1 MTKVQNLS
9 RSFTSIIFFLELKSE
24 YLCQIK
30 VSLVCMSLLKRLL
43 RPSLEFRRVSLKTFK
58 WWAFLALFPMLA
70 SAETKEFKLEN
81 GLKIVV
87 QEDHRSPVVVS
98 QVWYRAGSLDEVN
111 GKTGVAHV
119 LEHMMFKGTKEIK
132 AGQFSR
138 LVAAAGGKENAFTS
152 QDYTTYFQQL
162 EKSQLP
168 LSIKLEADRMVN
180 LNLTDEEF
188 AKEIKVVMEERRWRT
203 EDKPQS
209 KVNEQFKSTIYHVHP
224 YSRPIVGWMN
234 DLENMT
240 AEDAREWYKKWYA
253 PNNATL
259 VVVGDVKAEE
269 VLKLAKQYFGPLK
282 ARSLPDRKP
291 QVEPAQTGERRVV
304 VKAQAKLPYVLL
316 GFHVPPLNDAD
327 KDVDPYALEILAGV
341 LNGNASARLNQNLVR
356 QSQIAVDVDAGYDMI
371 QRGRETIFVLD
382 GTPSEGKTAAE
393 LEAAILQEI
402 EKIKTSG
409 ITEEEL
415 LRVKAQVIAADV
427 YQRDSMFY
435 QAMQIGQLETT
446 GFSWKILQS
455 YPAKLQAVTAEQVQA
470 VAKKYFVKD
479 NMTVAT
485 LDPQPITDTAP
496 KGKPH
501 VH

>member
-1 MTKVQNLS
+1 VK
-9 RSFTSIIFFLELKSE
+9 ILK
-24 YLCQIK
+24 IN
-30 VSLVCMSLLKRLL
+30 
-43 RPSLEFRRVSLKTFK
+43 
-58 WWAFLALFPMLA
+58 AFLMGLLVVSVPWVAH
-70 SAETKEFKLEN
+70 AEIQEFKLDN

-87 QEDHRSPVVVS
+87 QEDHRAPVVVS
-98 QVWYRAGSLDEVN
+98 QVWYRAGALDEVN

-119 LEHMMFKGTKEIK
+119 LEHMMFKGTKDIP

-138 LVAAAGGKENAFTS
+138 LVAAAGGKENAFTA
-152 QDYTTYFQQL
+152 QDQTTYYQQL

-168 LSIKLEADRMVN
+168 LSFKLEADRMAN
-180 LNLTDEEF
+180 LNFSNEEF

-209 KVNEQFKSTIYHVHP
+209 KVSEQFNSTIYHVHP
-224 YSRPIVGWMN
+224 YGRPVVGWMN

-240 AEDAREWYKKWYA
+240 ADDAREWYKNWYA

-259 VVVGDVKAEE
+259 VVVGDVNVAE
-269 VLKLAKQYFGPLK
+269 VLKLAKQYFGKLK
-282 ARSLPDRKP
+282 PHALPARKP
-291 QVEPAQTGERRVV
+291 QIEPEQKGERRVV
-304 VKAQAKLPYVLL
+304 VKAPAKLPYVLM
-316 GFHVPPLNDAD
+316 GFHVPALQDSD
-327 KDVDPYALEILAGV
+327 KDVDPYALEILAAV

-356 QSQIAVDVDAGYDMI
+356 ESQIAVDVDAGYDMI
-371 QRGRETIFVLD
+371 QRGRHSIFVLD
-382 GTPSEGKTAAE
+382 GTPSEGKAVAD

-402 EKIKTSG
+402 EKIKATG
-409 ITEEEL
+409 VTEEEL

-435 QAMQIGQLETT
+435 QAMQIGQLETA
-446 GFSWKILQS
+446 GFSWRLLQD
-455 YPAKLQAVTAEQVQA
+455 YPAKLQAVTSAQVQA
-470 VAKKYFVKD
+470 VAQKYFNQD

-485 LDPQPITDTAP
+485 LDPQPIDPNDNAP

>member
-1 MTKVQNLS
+1 MK
-9 RSFTSIIFFLELKSE
+9 ILK
-24 YLCQIK
+24 IN
-30 VSLVCMSLLKRLL
+30 
-43 RPSLEFRRVSLKTFK
+43 
-58 WWAFLALFPMLA
+58 AFLMGLLVA
-70 SAETKEFKLEN
+70 SVPWVAHAEIQEFKLDN

-87 QEDHRSPVVVS
+87 QEDHRAPVVVS
-98 QVWYRAGSLDEVN
+98 QVWYRAGALDEVN

-119 LEHMMFKGTKEIK
+119 LEHMMFKGTKDVP

-138 LVAAAGGKENAFTS
+138 LVAAAGGKENAFTA
-152 QDYTTYFQQL
+152 QDQTTYYQQL

-168 LSIKLEADRMVN
+168 LSFKLEADRMAN
-180 LNLTDEEF
+180 LNFSNEEF

-209 KVNEQFKSTIYHVHP
+209 KVSEQFNSTIYHVHP
-224 YSRPIVGWMN
+224 YSRPVVGWMN

-240 AEDAREWYKKWYA
+240 ADDAREWYKNWYA

-259 VVVGDVKAEE
+259 VVVGDVNAPD
-269 VLKLAKQYFGPLK
+269 VLKLAKQYFGKLK
-282 ARSLPDRKP
+282 PHALPARKP
-291 QVEPAQTGERRVV
+291 QIEPEQKGERRVV
-304 VKAQAKLPYVLL
+304 VKAQAKLPYVLM
-316 GFHVPPLNDAD
+316 GFHVPALQDAD
-327 KDVDPYALEILAGV
+327 KDVDPYALEILAAV

-356 QSQIAVDVDAGYDMI
+356 ESQIAVDVDAGYDMI
-371 QRGRETIFVLD
+371 QRGRHSIFVLD
-382 GTPSEGKTAAE
+382 GTPSEGKTVTD

-402 EKIKTSG
+402 EKIKATG
-409 ITEEEL
+409 VTEEEL

-435 QAMQIGQLETT
+435 QAMQIGQLETA
-446 GFSWKILQS
+446 GFSWRLLQD
-455 YPAKLQAVTAEQVQA
+455 YPAKLQAVTAAQVQA
-470 VAKKYFVKD
+470 VAQKYFNKD

-485 LDPQPITDTAP
+485 LDPQPIDPNDNAP